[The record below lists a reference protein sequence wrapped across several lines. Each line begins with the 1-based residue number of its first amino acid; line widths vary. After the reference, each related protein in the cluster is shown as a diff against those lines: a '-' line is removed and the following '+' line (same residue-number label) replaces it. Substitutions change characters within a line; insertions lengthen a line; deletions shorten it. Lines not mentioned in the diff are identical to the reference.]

1 MIIYIYDYIYMIIL
15 YIIYIYYM
23 IIYALQHHQQFYSV
37 DSTQTKI
44 NKNVF
49 YVSLHLG
56 HNYVCGKCRKM
67 LVKVF
72 SSSRSWS
79 MGVTQKPLQSSPQAS
94 HTRHHPLQFP
104 ATQHS
109 HNEVTWIRHSHEL
122 IVIQSTTHQQIPYL
136 SLKWSRFMACKFWWK
151 IEKNFSGSVHLV
163 DRCMAKAVEAAL
175 VWSPEAR
182 ASELQMHW

>member
-1 MIIYIYDYIYMIIL
+1 
-15 YIIYIYYM
+15 M

-79 MGVTQKPLQSSPQAS
+79 MGVTQKPLQSSPTGISYTSSSFAVS
-94 HTRHHPLQFP
+94 CN
-104 ATQHS
+104 ATQS
-109 HNEVTWIRHSHEL
+109 
-122 IVIQSTTHQQIPYL
+122 
-136 SLKWSRFMACKFWWK
+136 
-151 IEKNFSGSVHLV
+151 
-163 DRCMAKAVEAAL
+163 
-175 VWSPEAR
+175 
-182 ASELQMHW
+182 